1 MATTQAADQKQLDV
15 FISYSRKDIDFAR
28 EVVVALE
35 ARGLKPKI
43 DTRDLPK
50 LEDWRREL
58 LGFIREADAVVFIVS
73 PNSISSPICAWEV
86 EQVAALNKRLAPIV
100 LKRVPDDRIP
110 EAIAKV
116 NYLFFDGTDDFDAQA
131 DELARA
137 LQTDIAW
144 LKEHTRIGELARRWD
159 ERGRPSGLTLR
170 GQELQGAEHWVASRP
185 RGAPEPTDLHRS
197 FVAESQRAATRRL
210 RLAVAGSLAIG
221 AVAAGLAVFA
231 FVQRQAAEVSRS
243 NAVQTLATSDFRQG
257 TSMLENS
264 NTTAEAMALLSRSAR
279 EGHDRRALTRLWTLL
294 QQRRFWLPVEAQG
307 APAAAVIQPQADA
320 VPNAIKQRYKSVTV
334 DGAPHE
340 VNFISVSGDGKRIFT
355 AIGGTSDGIDVQ
367 YRIWRSDGAPV
378 TPWIKPTYKGV
389 QYVAATRG
397 YMSFDGNILALEVM
411 AWRETAYLQIFD
423 LKANQKIGPDIRA
436 IGQLPNNKNV
446 GFSRV
451 QFVQGP
457 ARDGVDPFLL
467 LFTVS
472 DKGDAIAYRVD
483 SANIDSLAKSE
494 HAAPIVFADLDKAHD
509 WLMTSSADGI
519 FRVVRLTD
527 DGGEAV
533 GNVLHFENAV
543 TSASRVGDNR
553 IVLMAGSDRSQ
564 FFSLSSAVK
573 MPLASQV
580 VNQQPPAA
588 CTRWDDS
595 VVYAMDVPDD
605 RKLRLPGGELTR
617 LGPRQLSVVS
627 QGRQVAVSP
636 IFANEVILAC
646 LGEAQDSLAVTT
658 SDFVTEVW
666 MTDFSQRFGL
676 PIVERRVFREGATP
690 VSTKRVF
697 VARDKK
703 SALIE
708 SSLWDS
714 PNVDHQWYSL
724 WDLETGLALM
734 DRTHFAN
741 ANDMSDN
748 EVERAMMDPDTQNVI
763 FVGENEKKFVALSSL
778 SLALPEAAESWIP
791 DIVEAIGGVAVN
803 SQGAFEPVPGRQT
816 KIRQGFE
823 KIRGVVP
830 GFEVVSGAG
839 LQSSRSEAGPG
850 PVASPPPAAP
860 QIAGAEANP
869 QSAPAPVPATPAYD
883 PVGAVRAFYQA
894 LSRADGEAA
903 QMFVVPEKRGLGP
916 FNQANIRQF
925 YSSLPQ
931 PMEIRSVELA
941 SKDAVNVEYRVLRP
955 DNSECH
961 GRATVDATFSGGKTL
976 IRRIAANC

>member
-1 MATTQAADQKQLDV
+1 MATTQAADKKELDV

-28 EVVVALE
+28 KVVVALE

-58 LGFIREADAVVFIVS
+58 LGFIREADAAVFIVS
-73 PNSISSPICAWEV
+73 PNSISSPVCAWEV
-86 EQVAALNKRLAPIV
+86 EQIAALNKRLAPIV
-100 LKRVPDDRIP
+100 LERVPDGSVP
-110 EAIAKV
+110 EAIAKI

-137 LQTDIAW
+137 LQTDMAW
-144 LKEHTRIGELARRWD
+144 LKEHRRVGELARRWD
-159 ERGRPSGLTLR
+159 ESGRPSRLTLR

-185 RGAPEPTDLHRS
+185 HGAPEPTDLHRS
-197 FVAESQRAATRRL
+197 FVVESRRAATRRL
-210 RLAVAGSLAIG
+210 RLTVAGSLAIS

-257 TSMLENS
+257 TAMLENRD
-264 NTTAEAMALLSRSAR
+264 TTSEAMALLSRSAR
-279 EGHDRRALTRLWTLL
+279 EGRDRRALTRLWTLL

-340 VNFISVSGDGKRIFT
+340 VNFISVSGDSKRIFT
-355 AIGGTSDGIDVQ
+355 AIGSTSDGIDVQ
-367 YRIWRSDGAPV
+367 YRIWRSDGTPV
-378 TPWIKPTYKGV
+378 TPWIKPTYNGDH
-389 QYVAATRG
+389 YVAATRG
-397 YMSFDGNILALEVM
+397 YMSFDGNVLALEVM
-411 AWRETAYLQIFD
+411 GWRETACLQIFD
-423 LKANQKIGPDIRA
+423 LKADRKIGPDIRA
-436 IGQLPNNKNV
+436 TGQIPNNQNV

-451 QFVQGP
+451 QFVQEP
-457 ARDGVDPFLL
+457 ARGGADPFPL

-483 SANIDSLAKSE
+483 SDNIDSLAKSE

-527 DGGEAV
+527 NGGEAV

-543 TSASRVGDNR
+543 TSASRVGDNQ
-553 IVLMAGSDRSQ
+553 IVLTAGSDRAR

-573 MPLASQV
+573 MPLASQE

-588 CTRWDDS
+588 CMRWDDS

-605 RKLRLPGGELTR
+605 RKLRLAGGELTR
-617 LGPRQLSVVS
+617 LGPRQLAVVS

-646 LGEAQDSLAVTT
+646 LDEAQDTLAVTT

-666 MTDFSQRFGL
+666 ITDFSRRLGL

-697 VARDKK
+697 VTRDKK

-708 SSLWDS
+708 SSLWDP

-724 WDLETGLALM
+724 WDLETGQALM

-741 ANDMSDN
+741 DISDN
-748 EVERAMMDPDTQNVI
+748 EVERAMMDPGTQNII

-778 SLALPEAAESWIP
+778 SLALPEAAESWMP
-791 DIVEAIGGVAVN
+791 DLGEAIGGVAVN
-803 SQGAFEPVPGRQT
+803 SQGAFEPVPDRQT
-816 KIRQGFE
+816 KIRQGFD
-823 KIRGVVP
+823 KIREVAP
-830 GFEVVSGAG
+830 GFEVVSGAR
-839 LQSSRSEAGPG
+839 LQSSRSEAGPR
-850 PVASPPPAAP
+850 PVASPQPAAH
-860 QIAGAEANP
+860 QTARAEANP
-869 QSAPAPVPATPAYD
+869 QSAPVPTTPAYD

-941 SKDAVNVEYRVLRP
+941 SKDAVNVEYRFVRP

-961 GRATVDATFSGGKTL
+961 GRATVDTTFSGGKTL